1 MTTSRA
7 DYTLG
12 RQVEL
17 IYRNQ
22 KIGQI
27 VSIAIA
33 CYMAWMGYVD
43 QVPLVPITLWWLA
56 ASGIALLRLG
66 LARRYLRLTPPQ
78 RLATVADWHRR
89 VRSGALAS
97 GLIWASGALL
107 LMAGGSLELQLF
119 TAFIMAG
126 MTAGGLPVLGPDR
139 ISYRLYAWPIIT
151 AVIVGVFDT
160 DHMHL
165 AFSTLSLTAFV
176 IYTRSADVYARM
188 LAETFTLEFEKGE
201 MLAAVE
207 QARQTAERS
216 DRAKTEFLANISH
229 ELRTPLN
236 GIIGIGELL
245 SDEALSSEQKN
256 LVALLQDN
264 ANQLSQRIDHL
275 IELAALEA
283 GHVQCRP
290 SPFTVVELLE
300 GLVSPQS
307 EAALAKGLHIE
318 LHHASPLPDVVVGD
332 LERLRQIFK
341 HLVDNA
347 IKFTDRGTISITMRQ
362 VERSAQQVSIE
373 FSIRDTGPGIS
384 AQVQEMISGIL
395 TQGDGSLIRR
405 HSGVGVGLPI
415 ARRLTELLGGQLE
428 IESGMGRGSCF
439 RFVLPFA
446 LPAEDQALA

>member
-1 MTTSRA
+1 MIRSAVLATLLATSLATHASEEAHAKA
-7 DYTLG
+7 DPAKG
-12 RQVEL
+12 KV
-17 IYRNQ
+17 
-22 KIGQI
+22 
-27 VSIAIA
+27 IAETVCAA
-33 CYMAWMGYVD
+33 CHGADGNSPASANPNLAG
-43 QVPLVPITLWWLA
+43 QVPEY
-56 ASGIALLRLG
+56 IAKQLRNFKSIDG
-66 LARRYLRLTPPQ
+66 KPALRNN
-78 RLATVADWHRR
+78 A
-89 VRSGALAS
+89 
-97 GLIWASGALL
+97 
-107 LMAGGSLELQLF
+107 
-119 TAFIMAG
+119 IMAG
-126 MTAGGLPVLGPDR
+126 MAAGGLPVLGPDR

-446 LPAEDQALA
+446 LPAEDQPLA